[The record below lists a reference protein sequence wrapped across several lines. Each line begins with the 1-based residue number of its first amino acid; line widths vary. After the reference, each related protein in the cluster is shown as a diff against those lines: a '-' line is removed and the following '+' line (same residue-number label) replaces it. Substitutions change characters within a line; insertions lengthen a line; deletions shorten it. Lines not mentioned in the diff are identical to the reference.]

1 MTQVLALTAVQTAA
15 ANPPHAAASAAA
27 RAAPAPAP
35 APVPE
40 ASDADRDV
48 PEAVNAANRA
58 MAMES
63 TRLRFDIDSSND
75 RMIVRIVDGETGQ
88 ILRQLPSEEMLAL
101 ARRLDR
107 VQGVLL
113 RERA

>member
-1 MTQVLALTAVQTAA
+1 MTQVLALTAVHAA
-15 ANPPHAAASAAA
+15 APNPPHAAA
-27 RAAPAPAP
+27 RAASRAPPATA
-35 APVPE
+35 AGSE
-40 ASDADRDV
+40 ASAADRDV

-58 MAMES
+58 LAMES

-88 ILRQLPSEEMLAL
+88 VLRQMPSEEMLAL

-107 VQGVLL
+107 IQGMLL
-113 RERA
+113 RDNV